1 MSGSVSAGGFN
12 VSATVIPGVQNAAY
26 SSGNVI
32 GGLMT
37 VPFFRKPAQPSA
49 ILNNVSVASLGGST
63 TAITLYIFGANPTAS
78 TITDKSAFS
87 LAAADV
93 AKLIA
98 TIPIVLTP
106 AVVGAGTTATF
117 ASQQLAVAVQN
128 TDSTPALNLYVV
140 AVVGGSVTPA
150 TTTDLIFKF
159 AGLQD

>member
-1 MSGSVSAGGFN
+1 MSGSVSAGGFD
-12 VSATVIPGVQNAAY
+12 VSVTVVPTVQNASY

-37 VPFFRKPAQPSA
+37 IPFFRRPAQPSG

-93 AKLIA
+93 QKLIA

-106 AVVGAGTTATF
+106 AVIGAGTTVTF
-117 ASQQLAVAVQN
+117 ASQQLPVAVQN
-128 TDSTPALNLYVV
+128 SEVATTLNLYAV
-140 AVVGGSVTPA
+140 AVVGGTVTPA
-150 TTTDLIFKF
+150 TTSDLIFKF
-159 AGLQD
+159 AGIQD